1 MKVSQPASINGNH
14 QSMSKEPD
22 PEVVPKAKRR
32 QFSAKYKMRILAE
45 ADNCTERGEIGAL
58 LRREG
63 LYSSHLTDWRKQR
76 DRGGLERLCG
86 RKRGR
91 KPDRQATEIA
101 RLRQENEQLQSRLE
115 RAEKIIDVQKKLSQ
129 LLGTMPT
136 ETLNSE
142 AL

>member
-1 MKVSQPASINGNH
+1 MKVNQSVSNNGNH
-14 QSMSKEPD
+14 QVMNKEPD
-22 PEVVPKAKRR
+22 PQVVPKAKRR
-32 QFSAKYKMRILAE
+32 RFNAKYKLHILAE
-45 ADNCTERGEIGAL
+45 ADNCTERGEVGAL

-76 DRGGLERLCG
+76 DRGALEGLRG

-129 LLGTMPT
+129 LLGTMPA

>member
-1 MKVSQPASINGNH
+1 MPSGP
-14 QSMSKEPD
+14 
-22 PEVVPKAKRR
+22 
-32 QFSAKYKMRILAE
+32 
-45 ADNCTERGEIGAL
+45 
-58 LRREG
+58 
-63 LYSSHLTDWRKQR
+63 YSSNLTDWRKQR
-76 DRGGLERLCG
+76 DRGGLERLSG

-129 LLGTMPT
+129 LLGTMPA
-136 ETLNSE
+136 EILNSE

>member
-1 MKVSQPASINGNH
+1 MKVNQPVSNNENR
-14 QSMSKEPD
+14 QSMSEDPD
-22 PEVVPKAKRR
+22 PQIVPKAKRR
-32 QFSAKYKMRILAE
+32 QFSAKYKLRILTE

-63 LYSSHLTDWRKQR
+63 LYSSYLADWRKQR
-76 DRGGLERLCG
+76 ESDALNGLRD

-91 KPDRQATEIA
+91 KPDRQAAKIV
-101 RLRQENEQLQSRLE
+101 RLQRENEQLGIRLE

-129 LLGTMPT
+129 LLGTMPA
-136 ETLNSE
+136 EILNSE

>member
-1 MKVSQPASINGNH
+1 MKVNQAVSNNGSH
-14 QSMSKEPD
+14 QRMSKDPD
-22 PEVVPKAKRR
+22 PQVVPKAKRR

-45 ADNCTERGEIGAL
+45 VDNCTKRGEVGAI

-63 LYSSHLTDWRKQR
+63 LYSSNLTDWRKQR
-76 DRGGLERLCG
+76 DRGGLERLRG

-129 LLGTMPT
+129 LLGTMPA
-136 ETLNSE
+136 EILNSE

>member
-1 MKVSQPASINGNH
+1 MKISQSVSNNGNH

-22 PEVVPKAKRR
+22 PQVMPKAKRR
-32 QFSAKYKMRILAE
+32 QFSAKYKMGILAE

-76 DRGGLERLCG
+76 DRGGLERLRG

-91 KPDRQATEIA
+91 KPDRQATEIVQ
-101 RLRQENEQLQSRLE
+101 LRQENEKLRSRLE
-115 RAEKIIDVQKKLSQ
+115 RAERIIDVQKKLSQ
-129 LLGTMPT
+129 LLGTMPA
-136 ETLNSE
+136 EILNSE